1 MACKEKH
8 LTDWKITKRIPIN
21 KDNSKKISDSFS
33 SDNYLKKELMELFWL
48 KNIESFKLLRY
59 RQVLPTKGLIPL
71 PMPHSE
77 ENCYIYFQAFL
88 VIAPCII
95 NFWGLKK

>member
-1 MACKEKH
+1 MACKENH

-48 KNIESFKLLRY
+48 KNIEIFTLLRY
-59 RQVLPTKGLIPL
+59 RQVLPTKGLSPL
-71 PMPHSE
+71 PMPHSD
-77 ENCYIYFQAFL
+77 ENCYKI
-88 VIAPCII
+88 VIVKDR
-95 NFWGLKK
+95 NQSFF